1 MSRTQK
7 TAPPAKGAPAPVQKG
22 VTLTWKD
29 KLMP

>member
-7 TAPPAKGAPAPVQKG
+7 TAPPAKGVPAPVQK
-22 VTLTWKD
+22 VTTLSWKE